1 MILSRNNLQGFLF
14 ARDDFMKFD
23 TTAHRKD
30 HLHYNSPLAGSFSWL
45 LLGAGKPPYWRLSH
59 FWSFSQ

>member
-1 MILSRNNLQGFLF
+1 
-14 ARDDFMKFD
+14 MKFD